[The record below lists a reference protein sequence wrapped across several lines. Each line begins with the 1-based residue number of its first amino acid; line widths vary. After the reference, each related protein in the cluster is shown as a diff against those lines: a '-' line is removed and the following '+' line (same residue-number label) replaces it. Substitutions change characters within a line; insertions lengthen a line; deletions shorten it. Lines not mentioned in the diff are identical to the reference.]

1 MVLYTCFGGAS
12 DLPGPLSGHPCA
24 KAMKAL
30 SAAGIDYEHR
40 KVGGIRALPWTTKS
54 SSRDLVRELTG
65 QSLVPCLVF
74 DDGTAIAG
82 SDEIAAWAGEHAV
95 TAS

>member
-1 MVLYTCFGGAS
+1 MVLYTCFGGGT

-30 SAAGIDYEHR
+30 DAAGIAYEHR
-40 KVGGIRALPWTTKS
+40 KVGGIRALPWTTKD
-54 SSRDLVRELTG
+54 SSRDLIRELTG

-74 DDGTAIAG
+74 DDRTAIAG
-82 SDEIAAWAGEHAV
+82 SDQIVAWAREHAA
-95 TAS
+95 TSA

>member
-1 MVLYTCFGGAS
+1 MVLYTCKQKKN
-12 DLPGPLSGHPCA
+12 DIPGPFDLHPCA

-30 SAAGIDYEHR
+30 DAAGHTYELR
-40 KVGGIRALPWTTKS
+40 TVDGFRSLPWTTKS
-54 SSRDLVRELTG
+54 ATRDEIRRLTG

-82 SDEIAAWAGEHAV
+82 SGAIATWAREHA
-95 TAS
+95 AAAA